1 MKSNKGDYGSVAI
14 KIYKNGKAYY
24 LPEAH
29 EIKKKID
36 ETIEQQLGAVTSILL
51 FNGFENFPKED
62 QQLTSIYKDTKT
74 NKLYQWN
81 GKQYIE
87 IITDH
92 SQYSMIYGG
101 NAQGNTESDSN

>member
-1 MKSNKGDYGSVAI
+1 MAI

-24 LPEAH
+24 IPEAH

-36 ETIEQQLGAVTSILL
+36 ETIEQKIDTLKPADSILT
-51 FNGFENFPKED
+51 FDGFENFPKEG

-81 GKQYIE
+81 GKQYTE
-87 IITDH
+87 IITDQ

-101 NAQGNTESDSN
+101 NAQGNTEGNSK

>member
-1 MKSNKGDYGSVAI
+1 MAI

-36 ETIEQQLGAVTSILL
+36 ETIKDALKSGAGVLL
-51 FNGFENFPKED
+51 FDGFENFPKED

-81 GKQYIE
+81 GNQYIE

-101 NAQGNTESDSN
+101 NAQGNTESNSK

>member
-1 MKSNKGDYGSVAI
+1 MAI

-36 ETIEQQLGAVTSILL
+36 EAIEQKGAGVLTYPD
-51 FNGFENFPKED
+51 FENFPKEG
-62 QQLTSIYKDTKT
+62 QQTSIYKDTKT

-81 GKQYIE
+81 GTQYIE

-101 NAQGNTESDSN
+101 NAQGNTEGDSN